1 LPKTENQSYPAART
15 ANGAAVDSVKNTT
28 HPNLILAICCM
39 SLLIVGM
46 DVTIVNVALPAIQ
59 KDLHARLAGL
69 QWILDAYT
77 LVVAS
82 FLMLAGSISDRF
94 GRRRVFQIGLGVFT
108 LGSLLCSRAATIE
121 QLIWFRALQGIG
133 ASMLNPV
140 ALSIIANAFPERK
153 ARARAVGI
161 WGAVAG
167 LSLGIGPLI
176 GGALTETIGWRSIF
190 WINVPIG
197 IIAALLA
204 ARFVPESKAA
214 RARAFDPVGQLLV
227 LTGLATLTWGVIE
240 GPHAGWGSGLIL
252 GLFVTAGA
260 AFVAFVLYEPRRRD
274 PLLDLRFFHSVPFSS
289 ATVLALSAFSCFAGF
304 LFLNALYLQQVRGF
318 SAFHTGLFTLP
329 LAVAMI
335 VCAPWSGRLVA
346 SYGTRPSLLASGA
359 GFLLSTLML
368 TRLSEQT
375 SVGWLLAVYALFGVG
390 LGMINPAITNS
401 AVAGMPLS
409 QAGVA
414 AAIASTS
421 RQVGAALGVAVS
433 GTVVAAGHAHGTNFT
448 TATHAIWWVMTA
460 CGAAVLLLGF
470 ASTTAR
476 ARAST
481 ERVAHLLE
489 ERH

>member
-1 LPKTENQSYPAART
+1 MSKDAVTDPA
-15 ANGAAVDSVKNTT
+15 KHTT
-28 HPNLILAICCM
+28 NPNLVLAICCL
-39 SLLIVGM
+39 SVLIVGM
-46 DVTIVNVALPAIQ
+46 DVTVMNVALPTIQ
-59 KDLHARLAGL
+59 KELHARLAGL

-82 FLMLAGSISDRF
+82 FLMLAGSVSDRF

-108 LGSLLCSRAATIE
+108 VGSLLCSGASTIE
-121 QLIWFRALQGIG
+121 QLIGFRALQGFG

-140 ALSIIANAFPERK
+140 ALSLIANAFPEAK

-167 LSLGIGPLI
+167 VSLGVGPLI

-197 IIAALLA
+197 IAAALLT
-204 ARFVPESKAA
+204 ARFVPESKAL
-214 RARAFDPVGQLLV
+214 RARAFDPVGQALV
-227 LTGLATLTWGVIE
+227 LTGLATLTFAVIE
-240 GPHAGWGSGLIL
+240 GPHQGWGSGLIL
-252 GLFVTAGA
+252 GLFVIA
-260 AFVAFVLYEPRRRD
+260 ALALFAFVLYEPRRLD
-274 PLLDLRFFHSVPFSS
+274 PLLDLRFFESVPFSS
-289 ATVLALSAFSCFAGF
+289 ATVLALSAFSCFSGF
-304 LFLNALYLQQVRGF
+304 LFLNALYLEQVRGF

-329 LAVAMI
+329 LAIAMI
-335 VCAPWSGRLVA
+335 VCAPWSGRLVG
-346 SYGTRPSLLASGA
+346 SFGTRPSLVAA
-359 GFLLSTLML
+359 GIAFLVSTLML
-368 TRLSEQT
+368 TGLTQQT
-375 SVGWLLAVYALFGVG
+375 SPGWLLAAYALFGVG
-390 LGMINPAITNS
+390 LGMVNPAITDS

-421 RQVGAALGVAVS
+421 RQVGAAIGVAVS
-433 GTVVAAGHAHGTNFT
+433 GTVVAVSNAHGTDFT

-460 CGAAVLLLGF
+460 CGAAVFILGF
-470 ASTTAR
+470 AANTSW

-481 ERVAHLLE
+481 GRVMQLLD